1 MAEPITL
8 LINRSDITP
17 YAQVAIHAREEETL
31 HTHILASQNVDIR
44 PVLGD
49 VFWTDIIANY
59 LNANYQTLLQGGT
72 YVNGDGNTVTF
83 QGLKAS
89 IACFAYARYVL
100 NKNAVD
106 TPFGMVAKVSE
117 YSVQTD
123 PKLIISIASEKRN
136 EGGLYLQDTIK
147 YLRENE
153 GLYPLYGNKCNTVKA
168 NKFIH
173 KLTPA
178 SKI

>member
-8 LINRSDITP
+8 LINRTDITP
-17 YAQVAIHAREEETL
+17 YAQVALHAREDDTL
-31 HTHILASQNVDIR
+31 HSHILASQNVDIR

-49 VFWTDIIANY
+49 VFWTDIVNNY
-59 LNANYQTLLQGGT
+59 LNPNYKTLLDGGT
-72 YVNGDGNTVTF
+72 YVNSDGNTVTF

-89 IACFAYARYVL
+89 IACFTYARYIL
-100 NKNAVD
+100 HKNAVD
-106 TPFGMVAKVSE
+106 TPYGMVAKVSE
-117 YSVQTD
+117 YSEQTD
-123 PKLIISIASEKRN
+123 SKLIISIASEKRN
-136 EGGLYLQDTIK
+136 EGGLYLQDTIT
-147 YLRENE
+147 YLRENVS
-153 GLYPLYGNKCNTVKA
+153 LYPLYGNKCNTLSA